1 MAIIPKI
8 DKSSNKEPEKHGV
21 LNIFL
26 PVIHY
31 TALLSICI
39 PEMYLILYVPCID
52 ANSNIHIH
60 PRYTL
65 CNAVLVSTIIPVCNV
80 SRKNVPCRM

>member
-65 CNAVLVSTIIPVCNV
+65 CSMQCSPSIHNHSCLQCIP
-80 SRKNVPCRM
+80 